1 MLGHEDLSV
10 YQKGTMPEAM
20 VYRAAFVHTRGDKG
34 CQKVSLE
41 IDRFFAECAGEKI
54 FSDIIPAIAGKM
66 FWRKARSDSIVSGK
80 KII

>member
-41 IDRFFAECAGEKI
+41 IGRFFGGMC
-54 FSDIIPAIAGKM
+54 
-66 FWRKARSDSIVSGK
+66 R
-80 KII
+80 

>member
-41 IDRFFAECAGEKI
+41 IDRFLRNVQVKKSLFRYYTSDCRENVLAQGEE
-54 FSDIIPAIAGKM
+54 
-66 FWRKARSDSIVSGK
+66 
-80 KII
+80 